1 MALYEYLWIS
11 SNPIFVVVDEIKM
24 AIKHGR
30 DSLTMNI
37 VLNALRSRE
46 LELKKNKG
54 KEPEALWWLEAGTEK
69 KSNKG
74 GM

>member
-1 MALYEYLWIS
+1 
-11 SNPIFVVVDEIKM
+11 M

-54 KEPEALWWLEAGTEK
+54 KEPEAL
-69 KSNKG
+69 
-74 GM
+74 